1 FGCLG
6 RTHSYNRGVPAPQ
19 EPRTLYN
26 GGVPAPQEPRIRTIA
41 AFPGLGSHAFVQP
54 RRSRGLGTTHSYNRG
69 VPGPLEPRIRTIAAF
84 PRLGNHAFAQLRHSG
99 LEDVDQ
105 VRALTYSALVPTWDV
120 IVVGAGSGGG
130 VVASRLSEEARLRV
144 LLLEAG
150 PDFPGEI
157 PDPVLHLRLGSGV
170 SEFDWDY
177 NDPGMGSSIPRGR
190 LVGGSS
196 AVNATYALR
205 GQPQDYDGWGALG
218 LPERSG

>member
-1 FGCLG
+1 RRTTRCSPARWHGPWSCL
-6 RTHSYNRGVPAPQ
+6 RTTHRPKGLASNALGTHAP
-19 EPRTLYN
+19 
-26 GGVPAPQEPRIRTIA
+26 
-41 AFPGLGSHAFVQP
+41 VQP
-54 RRSRGLGTTHSYNRG
+54 RRCRALGTTHSYNRG
-69 VPGPLEPRIRTIAAF
+69 VPGAQEPRIRTIAAF
-84 PRLGNHAFAQLRHSG
+84 RLEGIDR
-99 LEDVDQ
+99 

-177 NDPGMGSSIPRGR
+177 NDPGMG
-190 LVGGSS
+190 
-196 AVNATYALR
+196 
-205 GQPQDYDGWGALG
+205 
-218 LPERSG
+218 